1 MANRDRISTYLTKE
15 EQQKLQEVVDRVLEV
30 TSISAALRYLMHLG
44 YSQFN
49 NTSTKKS
56 KPEGSKKP
64 TVCPECGRNKNEL
77 GNSTL
82 IVNGN
87 GTWYCTQEDCRA
99 KGRWDE

>member
-1 MANRDRISTYLTKE
+1 MTKKQLSGYFTEEE
-15 EQQKLQEVVDRVLEV
+15 EQQILKVKENRCSSLSS
-30 TSISAALRYLMHLG
+30 TIRYLVKQGLALETNVG
-44 YSQFN
+44 
-49 NTSTKKS
+49 STQS
-56 KPEGSKKP
+56 KPVKSKKP